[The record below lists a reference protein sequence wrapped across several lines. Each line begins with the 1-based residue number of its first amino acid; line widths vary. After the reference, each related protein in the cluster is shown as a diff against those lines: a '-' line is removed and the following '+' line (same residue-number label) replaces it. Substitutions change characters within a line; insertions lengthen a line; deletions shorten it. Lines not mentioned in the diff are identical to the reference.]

1 MKKLLFV
8 FLFLSTHSFAQ
19 GEANIWYFG
28 NNAGLD
34 FNSGSPVAL
43 TDGMLMTSEGCASIS
58 DANGDLLFYTDGMI
72 VYNKNHG
79 VMPNGTGLLGNMSST
94 QSAIIVKKPGS
105 ATIYYV
111 FAVDGASGMSG
122 GLSYSEVDMTLD
134 GGFGDVNANKNI
146 MITPTTCEKVCAVTH
161 QNGIDFWIIT
171 RLENSNS
178 FESYLLTNS
187 GIDMTPVATNIGAT
201 YNSTLGY
208 LRSSPDGSI
217 LAAAYYPVINTLS
230 TVETYNFDNSTGEL
244 SNNQIIYSTN
254 TTMCYGVEFSPN
266 SQLLYMSNTGSTQR
280 VSQFNLSGSTVD
292 IQNSIIEVWSGDA
305 FSTPRWALQIAPD
318 QKIYVAVYGSTLDV
332 INDPNVIGTACQ
344 YQENAITLPIGVST
358 LGLPTFVNSYVIN
371 TPPTFSSENYCLG
384 EATLFVPETTADSY
398 FWEFGDP
405 GSGADNSSTLLSPTH
420 IFSAVG
426 TYTITLTTNIG
437 GVESSVSSTV
447 DITIPQ
453 VNLGPDLVLC
463 GGEATVLNATTL
475 DATYIWQDG
484 SIGATYN
491 VTEAGTYW
499 VEVEVDGCKNSDEV
513 QVTYSAIP
521 AAIIS
526 GGDTLCD
533 IKDAQA
539 IITAIGTP
547 PFSISYTNGAF
558 FNTVAGESPFMI
570 DIPSEGT
577 YTIMSFADA
586 SGCAGASS
594 GSAHFKVNSDLIAG
608 FTFSPDEAYIDNA
621 SILFTNLSLGH
632 QTTQWNFGDGSS
644 YDGIEFNV
652 NHVYE
657 EPGDFLIRLI
667 VSNQYGCYD
676 TLQQELTILA
686 YPFFVPNAF
695 TPVSGSPYNNSFGL
709 NTDKLKEFQ
718 MVIYDRWGAEVY
730 KTIDVKKPWDG
741 TKNNKSLPIGVYTY
755 HIKIIDLA
763 NRPIELVGTVTL
775 MR

>member
-8 FLFLSTHSFAQ
+8 FLFLSTHSFGQ

-28 NNAGLD
+28 QNAGLD
-34 FNSGSPVAL
+34 FNSGTPVVL
-43 TDGMLMTSEGCASIS
+43 TDGMLNTSEGCASIS
-58 DANGDLLFYTDGMI
+58 NAAGDLLFYTDGMT
-72 VYNKNHG
+72 VYNKNHM
-79 VMPNGTGLLGNMSST
+79 VMPNGMFLLGNPSST
-94 QSAIIVKKPGS
+94 QSAIIVKQPGLDN
-105 ATIYYV
+105 IYYT
-111 FAVDGASGMSG
+111 FAVDGALAGGG
-122 GLSYSEVDMTLD
+122 GLSYSEVDMNLD
-134 GGFGDVNANKNI
+134 GGLGDINANKNI
-146 MITPTTCEKVCAVTH
+146 MMTPTTCEKVCAVTH
-161 QNGIDFWIIT
+161 ANGADFWIVT
-171 RLENSNS
+171 RLENSNI
-178 FESYLLTNS
+178 FHSYLLTNT
-187 GIDMTPVATNIGAT
+187 GLDMTPVVSTVGT
-201 YNSTLGY
+201 VYGPTLGY
-208 LRSSPDGSI
+208 LRSSTDGTM
-217 LAAAYYPVINTLS
+217 LAGAYWTGGGATQ
-230 TVETYNFDNSTGEL
+230 TVEIYDFDISTGL
-244 SNNQIIYSTN
+244 ISNNQILFSGEN
-254 TTMCYGVEFSPN
+254 FYGVEFSPN
-266 SQLLYMSNTGSTQR
+266 GQFLYASND
-280 VSQFNLSGSTVD
+280 VNIVQFNLLAGSLLD
-292 IQNSIIEVWSGDA
+292 IQASVTNLSSGVNK
-305 FSTPRWALQIAPD
+305 WALQLGPD
-318 QKIYVAVYGSTLDV
+318 EKIYVSSASTVIDV
-332 INDPNVIGTACQ
+332 INNPNELGTACD
-344 YQENAITLPIGVST
+344 YEENAITFPAGTSSM

-384 EATLFVPETTADSY
+384 EATLFVSETIADSY
-398 FWEFGDP
+398 LWDFGDP

-420 IFSAVG
+420 IFSAAG
-426 TYTITLTTNIG
+426 TYTITLTTTVG
-437 GVESSVSSTV
+437 GVSSSVSSTV
-447 DITIPQ
+447 DITMPEVSI
-453 VNLGPDLVLC
+453 GTDLVLC
-463 GGEATVLNATTL
+463 GGEEMLLNATTL
-475 DATYIWQDG
+475 GATYIWQDG

-491 VTEAGTYW
+491 VTEAGIYW

-558 FNTVAGESPFMI
+558 FNTVAGESPFVV

-632 QTTQWNFGDGSS
+632 QTAQWNFGDGSS

>member
-8 FLFLSTHSFAQ
+8 FLFLSIHSFGQ

-28 NNAGLD
+28 QNAGLD
-34 FNSGSPVAL
+34 FNSGSPVVL

-58 DANGDLLFYTDGMI
+58 NADGDLLFYTDGLT
-72 VYNKNHG
+72 VYNKSHM
-79 VMPNGTGLLGNMSST
+79 VMPNGMFLLGNPSST
-94 QSAIIVKKPGS
+94 QSAIIVKQPGLDN
-105 ATIYYV
+105 IYYT
-111 FAVDGASGMSG
+111 FAVDGALAGGG
-122 GLSYSEVDMTLD
+122 GLSYSEVDMNLD
-134 GGFGDVNANKNI
+134 GGLGDINANKNI

-161 QNGIDFWIIT
+161 TNGADFWIVT
-171 RLENSNS
+171 RLENSNI
-178 FESYLLTNS
+178 FHSYLLTNA
-187 GIDMTPVATNIGAT
+187 GLDMTPVVSTVGT
-201 YNSTLGY
+201 VYGPTLGY
-208 LRSSPDGSI
+208 LRSSPDGTM
-217 LAAAYYPVINTLS
+217 LAGAYWTGGVTQ
-230 TVETYNFDNSTGEL
+230 TVETYDFDISTGL
-244 SNNQIIYSTN
+244 ISNNQILFSGEDF
-254 TTMCYGVEFSPN
+254 YGVEFSPN
-266 SQLLYMSNTGSTQR
+266 GQLLYASND
-280 VSQFNLSGSTVD
+280 VNIVQFNLLAGSLLD
-292 IQNSIIEVWSGDA
+292 IQGSVTNLSSGENK
-305 FSTPRWALQIAPD
+305 WALQLGPD
-318 QKIYVAVYGSTLDV
+318 EKIYVSSASTIIDV
-332 INDPNVIGTACQ
+332 INNPNGLGTACD
-344 YQENAITLPIGVST
+344 YEENAITFPAGTSSM
-358 LGLPTFVNSYVIN
+358 LGLPTFVNSYVISI
-371 TPPTFSSENYCLG
+371 PPSFISENYCLG

-447 DITIPQ
+447 DITMPQ

-558 FNTVAGESPFMI
+558 FNTVAGESPFVI

-763 NRPIELVGTVTL
+763 NRPIELLGTVTL